1 MTLGEKLQ
9 ALRMEAGLSQEDL
22 AGELEVSRQAVSK
35 WELDKTVPEV
45 RVLLAYSRKFG
56 VTVDA
61 LLKEE
66 ETLEPAAGEKD
77 GKSAEER
84 TAQREKCRE
93 TPGQT
98 PLRENVGTAPAGGQR
113 ACTVLA
119 CGDALGAAALGMSL
133 WWMLAYRGRAL
144 QWLIVGTLLVLPVL
158 VVAAWDLSRDAGA
171 RQRGRLRRLG
181 AGCVTLWGLAAALL
195 WGFDQVI
202 YDLLIDQ
209 VEGLGGIG
217 IFVFLLLLLLGP
229 LWGAGWVLWAW
240 GLERRARKREKK
252 DAAP

>member
-98 PLRENVGTAPAGGQR
+98 PLRENVGTAPAGG
-113 ACTVLA
+113 
-119 CGDALGAAALGMSL
+119 
-133 WWMLAYRGRAL
+133 RG
-144 QWLIVGTLLVLPVL
+144 P
-158 VVAAWDLSRDAGA
+158 A
-171 RQRGRLRRLG
+171 R
-181 AGCVTLWGLAAALL
+181 CSLAAMRWELRHL
-195 WGFDQVI
+195 ECLYGGCWHTE
-202 YDLLIDQ
+202 
-209 VEGLGGIG
+209 EGPCSG
-217 IFVFLLLLLLGP
+217 
-229 LWGAGWVLWAW
+229 
-240 GLERRARKREKK
+240 
-252 DAAP
+252 

>member
-45 RVLLAYSRKFG
+45 RVLLAYSRRFG

-66 ETLEPAAGEKD
+66 ETLEPVAGEKG
-77 GKSAEER
+77 GKSDEER
-84 TAQREKCRE
+84 PIRQEKCRE

-98 PLRENVGTAPAGGQR
+98 PLRESVGTVPAGGQR

-119 CGDALGAAALGMSL
+119 CGDALGAVALGMSL

-158 VVAAWDLSRDAGA
+158 MVAAWDLGQDAG
-171 RQRGRLRRLG
+171 RQQRGRLRHLG
-181 AGCVTLWGLAAALL
+181 AGCMTLWGVGAALL
-195 WGFDQVI
+195 CGFDQVI

-217 IFVFLLLLLLGP
+217 IFAFLLLFLLGP
-229 LWGAGWVLWAW
+229 LWGAGWVLWGW
-240 GLERRARKREKK
+240 GLERRARRREQK